1 MILMSTQSLE
11 AYILMERDTDLGI
24 NKRKVSQNR
33 KISALFFEK
42 EKAYMDAVMATTHW
56 DEGKTMPMFWEHAI
70 LSRERT

>member
-42 EKAYMDAVMATTHW
+42 EKAYMDAVMATTH
-56 DEGKTMPMFWEHAI
+56 
-70 LSRERT
+70 